1 MRANVTNIGGEY
13 ILGALRDSGLSWV
26 WMGVEC
32 GDEEISNKV
41 LDRSH
46 TNQEITEAVRLF
58 QQYDI
63 NVIALNIMGL
73 PVPNPLE
80 TDLKTLD
87 FNIMLRPAL
96 MKTSLM
102 CPYPGSPIE
111 AYARKNGYTDG
122 KIEYMETHSNSSLIK
137 MPSEKEKR
145 QVVNLMQ
152 LSGIIVSFPF
162 LRRYTEFLIS
172 LPLGKLYHAIF
183 YFWYGYCF
191 KFTPINIIFCRIIYI
206 IYDIRF
212 SIQYRTSRFIL

>member
-1 MRANVTNIGGEY
+1 
-13 ILGALRDSGLSWV
+13 
-26 WMGVEC
+26 
-32 GDEEISNKV
+32 
-41 LDRSH
+41 
-46 TNQEITEAVRLF
+46 
-58 QQYDI
+58 
-63 NVIALNIMGL
+63 
-73 PVPNPLE
+73 
-80 TDLKTLD
+80 
-87 FNIMLRPAL
+87 MLRPAL

-137 MPSEKEKR
+137 MPSEKERR

-191 KFTPINIIFCRIIYI
+191 KFKFTRIKLQ
-206 IYDIRF
+206 RL
-212 SIQYRTSRFIL
+212 YREMPYFVKLFVRMTAKS